1 MAKKIRDTSTHSG
14 DTDKSEMYP
23 WLRLLELEVHPK
35 ERATPRRG
43 PGRPPSPFP
52 RKAVHVTLTEDEL
65 ESLDRLSGE
74 LSDHLGVRLHRGHLI
89 AFMTFYLRS
98 HLEKGDGLNI
108 PKDITSLTDL
118 ALYLDELKL
127 NAVPQGEEL

>member
-1 MAKKIRDTSTHSG
+1 MAKKIRETNTRSG

-35 ERATPRRG
+35 ERSAPRRG

-65 ESLDRLSGE
+65 ESLDRLSNE
-74 LSDHLGVRLHRGHLI
+74 LSEHLGVRLHRGHLI

-98 HLEKGDGLNI
+98 HLEQAGDVQLPKNI
-108 PKDITSLTDL
+108 ASLTDL
-118 ALYLDELKL
+118 ALYLDELK
-127 NAVPQGEEL
+127 